1 MPEYHK
7 NVKQS
12 NEKSDQQGLFI
23 QQLTMLDIQEA
34 VKGRFT
40 SFCTA
45 VGIQALMAMMEQ
57 DVAAVAGPKGKHD
70 PDRTAF
76 RHGYQDTTVPM
87 GNQRLAIKR
96 PRVRDITRNRELPIP
111 SYEAFANDE
120 QLIEAALGRMLYGM
134 SARDY
139 THGIEDYSDVAET
152 SGTSKS
158 TISRRFIKAS
168 EEEAK
173 RLLSRRF
180 ENEQIPVLLIDGLV
194 LGNYTAIVAL
204 GINDDG
210 RKLLMGVRIG
220 TTENAQVC
228 RDLLADL
235 IDRGLNYDN
244 GLLAV
249 IDGSKALRK
258 ALKTVFGHHVLV
270 QRCQVHKMRNIL
282 DYLPNYKR
290 IWVKKRLQQAWSAET
305 FEEAKNKLHSLAN
318 SLKKEHPDAA
328 ASLREGLEETITIL
342 RLKIPGLLQKSL
354 RSTNAI
360 ESGFSMVTKNIRNV
374 KNWKNGTMVQRWVS
388 AALLDAERRAHRIQ
402 GYRSMGVLIAE
413 IKRLTVD
420 LEMEHAG
427 SESNIA

>member
-23 QQLTMLDIQEA
+23 QQLTMLDIQKA
-34 VKGRFT
+34 VKGRFA

-57 DVAAVAGPKGKHD
+57 DVEAVAGPKGKHN
-70 PDRTAF
+70 PDRTAY
-76 RHGYQDTTVPM
+76 RHGYQSTTIPM
-87 GNQRLAIKR
+87 GNQRLAIER
-96 PRVRDITRNRELPIP
+96 PRARCTVKDRELPIP

-139 THGIEDYSDVAET
+139 TYGIEDHSDVAET

-168 EEEAK
+168 EAEAK
-173 RLLSRRF
+173 KLLGRRF
-180 ENEQIPVLLIDGLV
+180 EDEYIPVLLIDGLV
-194 LGNYTAIVAL
+194 LGDYTAIVAM
-204 GINDDG
+204 GINSDG

-220 TTENAQVC
+220 STENARVC
-228 RDLLADL
+228 QDLLADL
-235 IDRGLNYDN
+235 IDRGLKFHS

-270 QRCQVHKMRNIL
+270 QRCQVHKMRNVL

-290 IWVKKRLQQAWSAET
+290 TWVKRRLQQAWSSET

-342 RLKIPGLLQKSL
+342 KLEIPGLLQKSL

-360 ESGFSMVTKNIRNV
+360 ESGFSMVTKNMKNV
-374 KNWKNGTMVQRWVS
+374 KNWKNGTMVQRWLS

-402 GYRSMGVLIAE
+402 GYRSMSVLIVE
-413 IKRLTVD
+413 IKRLTIKPEVNPTVK
-420 LEMEHAG
+420 
-427 SESNIA
+427 ESNIA